1 MRNVFIW
8 DFDGIIVF
16 TPHELAWKIAS
27 EAYGIK
33 GFTSDFY
40 KKYVSGRPRIEGGKN
55 ILEKLGYFNGKKL
68 SVKEREEEIKKFTDF
83 KNKVFRELVK
93 KGVFEVNWEAISF
106 IIKAKEHGIFQILA
120 SASRNVRII
129 ADRVVVKGYG
139 RLAEL
144 FDADV
149 SGSGSTKDEVFEKA
163 VDVAR
168 KKCMKI
174 QCIIVFEDSP
184 PGIIAAKKLGLKTV
198 GYRDQTLRKYG
209 ADYVIHDFS
218 KTTPLHVLKEL
229 GCYFEANV

>member
-33 GFTSDFY
+33 GFTSEFY
-40 KKYVSGRPRIEGGKN
+40 RKYVSGRPRIEGGKN

-68 SVKEREEEIKKFTDF
+68 SDKEKEEEIEKFTDF
-83 KNKVFRELVK
+83 KNKVFRELVE
-93 KGVFEVNWEAISF
+93 KGVFEVNWAAISF

-120 SASRNVRII
+120 SASRNVHII

-139 RLAEL
+139 KLAEL

-168 KKCMKI
+168 RKCVKT
-174 QCIIVFEDSP
+174 QCIVVFEDSP
-184 PGIIAAKKLGLKTV
+184 SGIIAAKKLGLKTV

-229 GCYFEANV
+229 GCYFEANI

>member
-33 GFTSDFY
+33 GFTSEFY
-40 KKYVSGRPRIEGGKN
+40 REYVSGRPRIEGGKN

-68 SVKEREEEIKKFTDF
+68 SDKEKEEETKKFTDF
-83 KNKVFRELVK
+83 KNKVFRELVE
-93 KGVFEVNWEAISF
+93 KGFFEVNWAAISF

-139 RLAEL
+139 KLAEL

-168 KKCMKI
+168 RKCVKI
-174 QCIIVFEDSP
+174 QCIVVFEDSP
-184 PGIIAAKKLGLKTV
+184 SGIIAAKKLGLKTV

-229 GCYFEANV
+229 GCYFEANI